1 VATTQG
7 ASAAIL
13 DDHGRLL
20 VVKEGYDR
28 RRYTFPGGAV
38 EPGESPLDA
47 VVRETREETGV
58 TVAIEHLVGLY
69 RLVDGLT
76 VSVFRCIVTDGEPAA
91 PEGWEIDEVGW
102 FGPSEIPQP
111 RGNILQHALDDVV
124 GERRGVVRDGLPR
137 IN

>member
-1 VATTQG
+1 VEITQG

-13 DDHGRLL
+13 DGRSRLL
-20 VVKEGYDR
+20 LVKEGYGR

-58 TVAIEHLVGLY
+58 TATVDHLVGVY

-76 VSVFRCIVTDGEPAA
+76 VSVFRCVVTGGEPTV

-102 FGPSEIPQP
+102 FGPAEIPQP
-111 RGNILQHALDDVV
+111 RGNVLHHALDDVV
-124 GERRGVVRDGLPR
+124 AGSRGVVRDGLPR